1 MRNFIISK
9 LCLFVLAV
17 FVFAICAEVNIAHA
31 DNSLDGKT
39 FSVKV
44 SENNKDGEAT
54 DDELV
59 FKDGTFFSTDC
70 EQYGFSPAPYES
82 QTQGNITMFGSLL
95 ESEKEGKA
103 YWEGKIEGDGVK
115 GRMVW
120 QKKGQDQIVY
130 KFEGSL
136 KK

>member
-9 LCLFVLAV
+9 LFLSVLAV
-17 FVFAICAEVNIAHA
+17 FLLVIFAQTTVYA

-44 SENNKDGEAT
+44 SENGKDGEAR
-54 DDELV
+54 DDELI

-70 EQYGFSPAPYES
+70 EQYGFSPAAYES
-82 QTQGNITMFGSLL
+82 QTRGDITMFGSLL
-95 ESEKEGKA
+95 KSEKEGEA
-103 YWEGKIEGDGVK
+103 WWEGKIEGDSVE

-120 QKKGQDQIVY
+120 VKKGQDQIVY
-130 KFEGSL
+130 KFKGSL